1 MPSGSENWNGRSP
14 PGVSHITKHPR
25 WRHASDEKPKP
36 KEPPAKL
43 DTDPDVNTPT
53 VCLSNVLEL
62 RRLAFLI
69 AHEEGLKALQELFDK
84 IESELCK

>member
-1 MPSGSENWNGRSP
+1 MSEATALQKVEP
-14 PGVSHITKHPR
+14 MQAAAV
-25 WRHASDEKPKP
+25 SDEKPKP

-69 AHEEGLKALQELFDK
+69 AHEEGFKALQELFDR